1 VSDRRTRPL
10 HLQRVLSEAW
20 PVNCP
25 RCGAENQDEAEFCS
39 LCAQQFSKDPSAGDT
54 GASIGPHQFSERAQA
69 YRPPSQPDFTLA
81 PAPGHGS
88 PNAHPAGPP
97 APSARSDRR
106 FPFKAVIAV
115 VVVIVLLMG
124 FAWIVKDHFSTE
136 KTFSSKKT
144 TLKFDCPRSWKET
157 SPAWTGLVSGLD
169 LRALTDYSE
178 AVLVDNTTFGQARE
192 MFVVSGSAIAYPGDW
207 DRFKSTIKDLFTSP
221 TNSTMAGLSASGAT
235 MTTPVF
241 AETKVGKDKGV
252 SINYHISKEEKVVA
266 VEQVVLPHEQD
277 TYIFELVTPYLKTSS
292 KQMKDIMDTV
302 RF

>member
-1 VSDRRTRPL
+1 
-10 HLQRVLSEAW
+10 
-20 PVNCP
+20 VNCQ
-25 RCGAENQDEAEFCS
+25 RCGAENQEDAAFCS
-39 LCAQQFSKDPSAGDT
+39 LCAQAFSPCESAAGAPPDPGQQTAGL
-54 GASIGPHQFSERAQA
+54 
-69 YRPPSQPDFTLA
+69 PPSQPDFIPP